1 MEKTLIGNN
10 GYLFLKND
18 DSRELE
24 VHCNN
29 LCLVINDLSR
39 FQKYIDKYYI
49 TIFPDK
55 SYIYKQFL
63 PSNYQAQYRPGLLK
77 YKSLL
82 NDKLFDAYDILKNI
96 DNPYYKTDTH
106 INLNGAYSVYIN
118 FIEKINL
125 HYSFDIPVKDIKIK
139 NKNVILSELNIGLGD
154 LTWESNKGNQE
165 LDNILDTY
173 YYSDEL
179 IQIYCQNNNQDIVF
193 YDKNLINKSDKIID
207 KIIDWYIIS
216 DHILYKKNNNT
227 INKKVIIFYDSFLLS
242 TLSLYLTMFY
252 EVYMIKDVYNTNIID
267 KINPDLIFEFRVER
281 FLF

>member
-18 DSRELE
+18 DARELD

-29 LCLVINDLSR
+29 LCLVVNDLSR
-39 FQKYIDKYYI
+39 FEKYIDKYYI

-55 SYIYKQFL
+55 SYLYKQFL
-63 PSNYQAQYRPGLLK
+63 PSNYNAQYRPGLLK
-77 YKSLL
+77 YKLFL
-82 NDKLFDAYDILKNI
+82 KDKLFDTYDILKNI

-106 INLNGAYSVYIN
+106 INLNGAYIIYIN

-125 HYSFDIPVKDIKIK
+125 HYNLEIPVKDIKIK
-139 NKNVILSELNIGLGD
+139 SKNVILSELNIGLGD
-154 LTWESNKGNQE
+154 LTWESNRGNQE

-179 IQIYCQNNNQDIVF
+179 IQIYCQKNNQDIVF
-193 YDKNLINKSDKIID
+193 YDKNLINKSHELID
-207 KIIDWYIIS
+207 KIIEWNIIS

-242 TLSLYLTMFY
+242 TMSLYLMMFD

-267 KINPDLIFEFRVER
+267 KINPDLIFEFRIER